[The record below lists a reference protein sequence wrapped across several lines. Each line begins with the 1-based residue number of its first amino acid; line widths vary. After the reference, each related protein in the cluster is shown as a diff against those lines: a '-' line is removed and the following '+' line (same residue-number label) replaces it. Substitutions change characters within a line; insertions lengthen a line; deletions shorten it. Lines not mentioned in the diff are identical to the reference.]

1 MVEPKVAVLF
11 IWLRSESSWRCE
23 VGTGGG
29 LYHAEH
35 KARPEARPVH
45 RPDARL
51 LLGPVGETPRRHEV
65 LDTGRAVKSS
75 PYCLM
80 LITRQRFKLC
90 GYLNI
95 FERLILS

>member
-1 MVEPKVAVLF
+1 MLSIKPDRKPDP
-11 IWLRSESSWRCE
+11 S
-23 VGTGGG
+23 TGRM
-29 LYHAEH
+29 LDYYW
-35 KARPEARPVH
+35 
-45 RPDARL
+45 
-51 LLGPVGETPRRHEV
+51 GPSDVGETPRRHEV

-95 FERLILS
+95 FERLILG